1 MMYHL
6 TTVTLRLSDK
16 EKKELLRY
24 GTVSEALRQGIQ
36 LYLRTRKKQETLH
49 RLEEL
54 QKKNPAKISSSE
66 LVKMI
71 REDRNR

>member
-1 MMYHL
+1 MMYYMP
-6 TTVTLRLSDK
+6 TVTLRLSDK

-36 LYLRTRKKQETLH
+36 LYIMTRKNQESFR

-66 LVKMI
+66 LAKMI
-71 REDRNR
+71 RQDRNR